1 MATFVAAK
9 KKSNKMENKWY
20 TTEIGRF
27 RTVAIFEGV
36 SFLLLLFIAMP
47 LKYAADIPQ
56 AVDIMGWIHGGLF
69 ILYMFTGLN
78 VKMVHDWPFKKT
90 LLAVVASIIPF
101 GPFILDKKILQ
112 KEIAK

>member
-1 MATFVAAK
+1 
-9 KKSNKMENKWY
+9 MENKWY

-78 VKMVHDWPFKKT
+78 VKMVHDCPFKKT

>member
-1 MATFVAAK
+1 
-9 KKSNKMENKWY
+9 MENKWY

-56 AVDIMGWIHGGLF
+56 AVDIMGWIYGGLF